1 MIHITAWRI
10 AVASREEHPN
20 NPPPWNHRDWLR
32 VNVPMLGDDPSAEAR
47 GRAVGKSFSRG
58 YVFRMR
64 IVALNE
70 AHRWSRHWHT
80 RIVVVRCRPR

>member
-1 MIHITAWRI
+1 MIRRIAWRV
-10 AVASREEHPN
+10 AVASREEHTA
-20 NPPPWNHRDWLR
+20 PPPWSHHDWLR
-32 VNVPMLGDDPSAEAR
+32 VSVPMLGDDSQAEAR
-47 GRAVGKSFSRG
+47 GRAVSKAVSRG
-58 YVFRMR
+58 YVFAQR